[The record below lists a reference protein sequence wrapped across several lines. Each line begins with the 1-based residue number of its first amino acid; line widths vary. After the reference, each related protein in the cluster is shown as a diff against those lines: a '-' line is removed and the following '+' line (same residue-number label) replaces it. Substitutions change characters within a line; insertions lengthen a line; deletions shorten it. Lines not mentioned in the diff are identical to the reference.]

1 MKKSI
6 NKTIYFLIAVSVAFS
21 ALLFTVQAQ
30 NVTPAQLQ
38 AQITQLQQQLLQAQ
52 QSNKTAQAA
61 QLQQQI
67 NQLQMQQLSQTLQF
81 KTGVSLSNFTPAQL
95 QQQLNQLQQQLM
107 QSQTT
112 NKASSTQDF
121 KDQIA
126 QLQAEL
132 QKRNENCLGSYG
144 QCIPSMFWNNAYGDI
159 AVFDTSKVLSGGQVQ
174 LIVDFRGNLIIPKGT
189 DRQLVLGARSA
200 TGMFDK
206 KSEASK
212 IELLAVDANGKVSTP
227 QFFGLPNIQQLSGM
241 SNPVNQIDY
250 TKYCT
255 DIIGQ
260 CVAMIELIGAQTGTV
275 YFQTNDFV
283 PNIPMIGVAGVNPF
297 ASSTKPNTD
306 YKGTES
312 SGLATSTAFGKN
324 LTTSQSIS
332 ELLIVCDGV
341 KVPCTF
347 ASAMLLLQNVIKLLL
362 TKVAFLM
369 FMFGLF
375 YVGWVFIN
383 SGGDVKARGK
393 AKDTLKALIIGYVVA
408 LCAWVIVK
416 TVIVMFAGE
425 KPSFDTFF

>member
-6 NKTIYFLIAVSVAFS
+6 NKAIYVLLVVSIAFS

-38 AQITQLQQQLLQAQ
+38 AQITQLQQQIAQAQ
-52 QSNKTAQAA
+52 QANKTAQVA
-61 QLQQQI
+61 QLQQQL
-67 NQLQMQQLSQTLQF
+67 NQLQMQQLSQALQF

-95 QQQLNQLQQQLM
+95 QQQLNQLQLQLM
-107 QSQTT
+107 QAQTT
-112 NKASSTQDF
+112 TKASSTQQLG
-121 KDQIA
+121 DQIA

-132 QKRNENCLGSYG
+132 QKRNENCSGTYG
-144 QCIPSMFWNNAYGDI
+144 QCIPSVLWNGAYGDF
-159 AVFDTSKVLSGGQVQ
+159 AMFDSSQVLSGGAVQ
-174 LIVDFRGNLIIPKGT
+174 LKVDFRGNLFVPKGKDT
-189 DRQLVLGARSA
+189 QLVLGARSA
-200 TGMFDK
+200 TAMFDK

-212 IELLAVDANGKVSTP
+212 IELLAVDANGKVTTP
-227 QFFGLPNIQQLSGM
+227 QFFGLPNIQQISGM
-241 SNPVNQIDY
+241 SNPINQTDY

-255 DIIGQ
+255 DIVGQ
-260 CVAMIELIGAQTGTV
+260 CVAMIEIIGAQTGMV
-275 YFQTNDFV
+275 YFQSNDFV
-283 PNIPMIGVAGVNPF
+283 PNIPMLGVTTNPF
-297 ASSTKPNTD
+297 ASTTKPVVD
-306 YKGTES
+306 YTGKEA
-312 SGLATSTAFGKN
+312 SGLATSTALGKN
-324 LTTSQSIS
+324 LTSSQSIS

-347 ASAMLLLQNVIKLLL
+347 GSAMLLLQNVIKLLL

-416 TVIVMFAGE
+416 TIIVMFAGE